1 MSTATILLLED
12 DALLQATIREILEAA
27 DYEVDV
33 ANDGEEAANLC
44 FDNHYQLYIFDINVP
59 KINGINLLEDL
70 RCAGDETPTIYMT
83 ALVDLDSITKA
94 FDAGAEDYLKKPF
107 YPQELLLRVNGRLK
121 SAPTNAII
129 YKTIEY
135 YPLTKEIFKE
145 GKIISL
151 GSVQIKIFDMLMQNI
166 GKLTHK
172 ETLIDLLEH
181 PSDTALRVAMTKLK
195 QKLEVEI
202 TNVRGLGYIL
212 EKI

>member
-12 DALLQATIREILEAA
+12 DALLQSTIREILEAA
-27 DYEVDV
+27 DYKVDV

-44 FDNHYQLYIFDINVP
+44 FENHYQLYIFDINVP

-70 RCAGDETPTIYMT
+70 RYAGDETPTIYMT

-107 YPQELLLRVNGRLK
+107 YPQELLLRVNNRLK
-121 SAPTNAII
+121 NAPTNTII

-135 YPLTKEIFKE
+135 HPFRKEIFKE

-166 GKLTHK
+166 GKLTDK
-172 ETLIDLLEH
+172 ETLLDLLEH

-195 QKLEVEI
+195 QKLEVDI

-212 EKI
+212 EKV